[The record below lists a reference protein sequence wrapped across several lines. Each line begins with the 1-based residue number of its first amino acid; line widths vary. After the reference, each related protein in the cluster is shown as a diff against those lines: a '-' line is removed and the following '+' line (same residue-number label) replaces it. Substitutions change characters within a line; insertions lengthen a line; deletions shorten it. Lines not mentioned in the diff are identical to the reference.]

1 MQNSKFKIKMR
12 ATLFCLC
19 LLLSFFSESYA
30 QETFENNAISQALP
44 WRNIGPANMMGRIAA
59 VEAHP
64 DNYRHVLM
72 ASASG
77 GVYKSLNGGMTW
89 DIIFDKYGANSI
101 GSVAMYTPNPDIIWV
116 GTGESANRNS
126 SGWGNGLFKS
136 INGGKSFEYVGLQNT
151 QHIAEIA
158 THPSNPDIVYVA
170 TVGHLWG
177 YQGERGLYKT
187 MDGGRSWEKLTSGL
201 PDDGK
206 TGCTE
211 IIMHPENPDVL
222 FAGFYHRL
230 RTPYH
235 YTSGGEQGGMFKS
248 ADGGK
253 TWRKLTSGLPTGE
266 TGMIDISIHRKNPDI
281 MVAAVEAD
289 ENLPEGVPGTGI
301 YRSDDGGESWHYL
314 YKHAVRPFYHGQI
327 CIDPL
332 DDNYIY
338 MVSRGP
344 VLSTDGGKTFQERR
358 WRADGGD
365 DHDMWISPN
374 DSHIMYLATDQ
385 GLKLSVDR
393 GQTWLSLNNTAIGQY
408 YAIGVDMRDPY
419 WVVGGLQDNG
429 LWITPSNSREYR
441 GILNMHSTWLGEG
454 DGFHAQ
460 VDPRDYRTIYLVN
473 HVGFACRVNF
483 ETREY
488 AYITPTPETVI
499 NFGDYVDPDFD
510 EEPIDYTIDPGE
522 HWFFYEYAD
531 RPQLPPQFRFN
542 WSSPLVMS
550 KSNPETIYFGG
561 NFLFKSIDK
570 GKSWR
575 LISPDLTKND
585 PERRNPSNSGY
596 LTRSVTGGEN
606 HYTIITISES
616 PLNEA
621 VIWAGT
627 DDGNLQVTRD
637 GGDTW
642 TNVKANVP
650 GVPAD
655 AWVSRVEASQFRE
668 GTCYVTFDNHRYD
681 DFKTYIYKTD
691 DFGESW
697 TKITNG
703 IEDGYSAYVIKEDV
717 EKEGLLFVG
726 TENAVYASYDDG
738 ANWTPLMNN
747 LPTVAVHD
755 LVIHPRDGDLV
766 AGTHGRSI
774 WILDDITPLRQM
786 TPEVKK
792 KPIHVFRSK
801 PGTDWRSIN
810 TGRKQPA
817 FMFRGQNPPAGAG
830 ISFHVQEGVGDTATL
845 RVKNID
851 GSYNYSRKVAVQPG
865 LNRTYWR
872 GSFQPN
878 AADVAA
884 YRGTLLSAISTLAP
898 ELASA
903 ELRTTLE
910 NMTAEIRGETDYRVL
925 NDIRAKMVDQF
936 GLYAAG
942 RQLFGQKLGPI
953 TAPAGKYRVEIQI
966 GEQIA
971 GGLIEWREDPMMA
984 EHGWR

>member
-1 MQNSKFKIKMR
+1 MR
-12 ATLFCLC
+12 ATLFSLC

-30 QETFENNAISQALP
+30 QPTFENNEISQALP

-89 DIIFDKYGANSI
+89 NIIFDKYGANSI
-101 GSVAMYTPNPDIIWV
+101 GSVAMFTPNPDIIWV

-136 INGGKSFEYVGLQNT
+136 TDGGESFEYVGLQNT
-151 QHIAEIA
+151 HHIAEIA

-170 TVGHLWG
+170 AVGHLWG
-177 YQGERGLYKT
+177 YEGERGLYKT
-187 MDGGRSWEKLTSGL
+187 TDGGKSWEKLTTGL

-211 IIMHPENPDVL
+211 IIMHPENPNIL

-230 RTPYH
+230 RTPYY
-235 YTSGGEQGGMFKS
+235 YTSGGEQGSMFKS
-248 ADGGK
+248 TDGGK
-253 TWRKLTSGLPTGE
+253 SWRKLTDGLPTGE
-266 TGMIDISIHRKNPDI
+266 TGMIDISIHRKNPNI

-301 YRSDDGGESWHYL
+301 YRSDDGGESWRYL

-393 GQTWLSLNNTAIGQY
+393 GRTWLSLNNTAIGQY

-429 LWITPSNSREYR
+429 LWITPSNSRENR
-441 GILNMHSTWLGEG
+441 GVLNMHSTWLGEG

-460 VDPRDYRTIYLVN
+460 VDPTDYRTIYMVN

-488 AYITPTPETVI
+488 EYITPTPETVI

-510 EEPIDYTIDPGE
+510 EEPIHYTIDPGE
-522 HWFFYEYAD
+522 HWFFYEDAD

-616 PLNEA
+616 PMNEA
-621 VIWAGT
+621 IVWAGT

-637 GGDTW
+637 GGDNW

-655 AWVSRVEASQFRE
+655 AWVSRVEASRFRE

-681 DFKTYIYKTD
+681 DFKTYVYKTD

-697 TKITNG
+697 TEITNG

-726 TENAVYASYDDG
+726 TENAVYTSYDDG
-738 ANWTPLMNN
+738 TNWTPLMNN
-747 LPTVAVHD
+747 MPTVAVHD

-774 WILDDITPLRQM
+774 WIMDDMTPLRQM
-786 TPEVKK
+786 TPEVAE
-792 KPIHVFRSK
+792 KPIHVFRGK
-801 PGTDWRSIN
+801 PGTDWRRIN

-817 FMFRGQNPPAGAG
+817 FMFRGQNPPAGVG
-830 ISFHVQEGVGDTATL
+830 ISFHVQEGIGRTATL
-845 RVKNID
+845 TVKNID
-851 GSYNYSRKVAVQPG
+851 GSYAYRNKVPVSPG
-865 LNRTYWR
+865 LNRHYWR
-872 GSFQPN
+872 GLFQPN
-878 AADVAA
+878 TKDVAT
-884 YRGTLLSAISTLAP
+884 YEQTLLTAIETLR
-898 ELASA
+898 A
-903 ELRTTLE
+903 ELKAPIHQTEFDHLIK
-910 NMTAEIRGETDYRVL
+910 EIKGESNFRVL
-925 NDIRAKMVDQF
+925 NEIRAKMVEQF

-942 RQLFGQKLGPI
+942 RKLFGQKLGWI
-953 TAPAGKYRVEIQI
+953 TAPAGKYKVEIQI
-966 GEQIA
+966 GDQTAA
-971 GGLIEWREDPMMA
+971 GVIEWREDPMMA
-984 EHGWR
+984 EHGWE

>member
-1 MQNSKFKIKMR
+1 MKRLLISLSLI
-12 ATLFCLC
+12 
-19 LLLSFFSESYA
+19 LLLFSVSYG
-30 QETFENNAISQALP
+30 QFDNNWLSQAMP

-64 DNYRHVLM
+64 QDYRHVLM

-77 GVYKSLNGGMTW
+77 GVYKSTNGGMTW

-101 GSVAMYTPNPDIIWV
+101 GSVAMFAPNPDIIWV

-136 INGGKSFEYVGLQNT
+136 SDGGKTFDYIGLKNT
-151 QHIAEIA
+151 HHIAEIT
-158 THPSNPDIVYVA
+158 THPTDPDIVYVA
-170 TVGHLWG
+170 AVGHLWG
-177 YQGERGLYKT
+177 YTGERGLYKT
-187 MDGGRSWEKLTSGL
+187 TDGGKSWEKLTNGL

-211 IIMHPENPDVL
+211 IVMHPENPDVL

-235 YTSGGEQGGMFKS
+235 YKSGGEQGGLFQS
-248 ADGGK
+248 TDGGK
-253 TWRKLTSGLPTGE
+253 SWKRLSQGLPTGE

-281 MVAAVEAD
+281 MVAAIEAD
-289 ENLPEGVPGTGI
+289 EDLPEGVPGSGV
-301 YRSDDGGESWHYL
+301 YRSDDGGKSWRFL
-314 YKHAVRPFYHGQI
+314 LKHAVRPFYHGQI

-338 MVSRGP
+338 VVSRGAMI
-344 VLSTDGGKTFQERR
+344 STDGGKTFQQRR

-365 DHDMWISPN
+365 DHDLWISPN
-374 DSHIMYLATDQ
+374 DSKIIYYATDQ

-393 GQTWLSLNNTAIGQY
+393 GATWLSLNNTAIGQY

-419 WVVGGLQDNG
+419 WVGGGLQDNG
-429 LWITPSNSREYR
+429 LWFTPSNSREYR
-441 GILNMHSTWLGEG
+441 GVLNMHSTWVAEG
-454 DGFHAQ
+454 DGFHVQ
-460 VDPRDYRTIYLVN
+460 IDPTDYRNVYVVN
-473 HVGFACRVNF
+473 HVGFACRLNF
-483 ETREY
+483 DTREY
-488 AYITPTPETVI
+488 EYITPTPETTI

-510 EEPIDYTIDPGE
+510 EEPIQYTIDPGE
-522 HWFFYEYAD
+522 HWFFYEQAD
-531 RPQLPPQFRFN
+531 RPKLPPQFRFN

-550 KSNPETIYFGG
+550 QSNPHTIYFGG
-561 NFLFKSIDK
+561 NFLFKSIDQ
-570 GKSWR
+570 GKNWR

-585 PERRNPSNSGY
+585 PERRNPSNSGH

-616 PLNEA
+616 PMNEA
-621 VIWAGT
+621 VVWAGT

-642 TNVKANVP
+642 TNVKSKVP

-655 AWVSRVEASQFRE
+655 AWVSRVEASRFAE

-681 DFKTYIYKTD
+681 DFKAYVYKTE

-697 TKITNG
+697 VPIRNG
-703 IEDGYSAYVIKEDV
+703 IQDGYSAYVIKEDV
-717 EKEGLLFVG
+717 ERPGLLFVG

-738 ANWTPLMNN
+738 AHWIPLMNN
-747 LPTVAVHD
+747 MPTVAVHD
-755 LVIHPRDGDLV
+755 LVIHPRDGDLI

-774 WILDDITPLRQM
+774 WILDDMKPLRQM
-786 TPEVKK
+786 NAELMK
-792 KPIHVFRSK
+792 KPIHVFK
-801 PGTDWRSIN
+801 GKTGTNWRRIN

-830 ISFHVQEGVGDTATL
+830 ISFYVNETVADTATITI
-845 RVKNID
+845 KNID
-851 GSYNYSRKVAVQPG
+851 SSYVSRRKVAVQAG
-865 LNRTYWR
+865 LNRSYWR
-872 GSFQPN
+872 GTFPPN
-878 AADVAA
+878 SRDVLS
-884 YRGTLLSAISTLAP
+884 YEHTLLQAIKILSS
-898 ELASA
+898 ELTDEAQQT
-903 ELRTTLE
+903 ELDNLVK
-910 NMTAEIRGETDYRVL
+910 EIKGESDFRVL
-925 NDIRAKMVDQF
+925 NDIRAKLVEQF

-942 RQLFGQKLGPI
+942 RKLFGKKLGML
-953 TAPAGKYRVEIQI
+953 TAPAGSYTVTIQI
-966 GEQIA
+966 GESTA
-971 GGLIEWREDPMMA
+971 EGVVDWREDPMMA
-984 EHGWR
+984 EKGWK

>member
-151 QHIAEIA
+151 HHIAEIA

-301 YRSDDGGESWHYL
+301 YRSDDGGESWRYL

>member
-1 MQNSKFKIKMR
+1 MR

-151 QHIAEIA
+151 HHIAEIA

-222 FAGFYHRL
+222 FAGFYHRM

-301 YRSDDGGESWHYL
+301 YRSDDGGESWRYL

>member
-1 MQNSKFKIKMR
+1 MR
-12 ATLFCLC
+12 SRLFYLS
-19 LLLSFFSESYA
+19 LLLLLFSESYA
-30 QETFENNAISQALP
+30 QFDNNTLSQALP

-77 GVYKSLNGGMTW
+77 GVYKSTNAGMTW

-101 GSVAMYTPNPDIIWV
+101 GSVAMFVPNPDIIWV

-136 INGGKSFEYVGLQNT
+136 VNGGETFEYVGLENT
-151 QHIAEIA
+151 HHIAEIA
-158 THPSNPDIVYVA
+158 THPTNPDILYVA

-177 YQGERGLYKT
+177 YSGERGLYQT
-187 MDGGRSWEKLTSGL
+187 TDGGQSWKKLTKGL

-248 ADGGK
+248 TDGGES
-253 TWRKLTSGLPTGE
+253 WRRLSPGLPTGE
-266 TGMIDISIHRKNPDI
+266 TGMIDISIHRKNPEV

-289 ENLPEGVPGTGI
+289 EHLPEGVPGSGV
-301 YRSDDGGESWHYL
+301 YRSDDGGESWRFL
-314 YKHAVRPFYHGQI
+314 LKHAVRPFYHGQI

-332 DDNYIY
+332 DDNYVY
-338 MVSRGP
+338 VVSRGAMI
-344 VLSTDGGKTFQERR
+344 STDGGKSFQERR

-365 DHDMWISPN
+365 DHDLWVSPQDN
-374 DSHIMYLATDQ
+374 NIIYYATDQ

-460 VDPRDYRTIYLVN
+460 IDPTDYRTIYLVN

-499 NFGDYVDPDFD
+499 NFGDYVDPDFA
-510 EEPIDYTIDPGE
+510 EEPIRYTIDPGE

-531 RPQLPPQFRFN
+531 RPPLPPQFRFN
-542 WSSPLVMS
+542 WSSPLVLS

-561 NFLFKSIDK
+561 NYLFKSIDQ

-575 LISPDLTKND
+575 LISPDLTTND

-616 PLNEA
+616 PMNEA
-621 VIWAGT
+621 VVWVGT

-642 TNVKANVP
+642 TNVKARIP
-650 GVPAD
+650 GVPAE
-655 AWVSRVEASQFRE
+655 AWVSRVEASRFRA

-681 DFKTYIYKTD
+681 DFKAYVYKTD

-697 TKITNG
+697 TKITTG
-703 IEDGYSAYVIKEDV
+703 IEEGYSAYVIKEDV
-717 EKEGLLFVG
+717 EQEGLLFLG
-726 TENAVYASYDDG
+726 TENAVYTSYDDG
-738 ANWTPLMNN
+738 AHWIPLMHNM
-747 LPTVAVHD
+747 PTVAVHD
-755 LVIHPRDGDLV
+755 LVIHPRDGDLI

-774 WILDDITPLRQM
+774 WILDDIRPLRQM
-786 TPEVKK
+786 TQEVQE
-792 KPIHVFRSK
+792 KPLHVFRSK
-801 PGTDWRSIN
+801 PGTNWRRIN

-817 FMFRGQNPPAGAG
+817 FMFRGENPPPGAG
-830 ISFHVQEGVGDTATL
+830 ISFQVGEGVGDTATL
-845 RVKNID
+845 TVKNID
-851 GSYNYSRKVAVQPG
+851 GSYIHTQSVPVQPG
-865 LNRTYWR
+865 LNRSHWR
-872 GSFQPN
+872 GHFQPS

-884 YRGTLLSAISTLAP
+884 YRNTLLSAVNTLSL
-898 ELASA
+898 ELKSS
-903 ELRTTLE
+903 ELRNQLQ
-910 NMTAEIRGETDYRVL
+910 NMTGEIRGEEDYRVL
-925 NDIRAKMVDQF
+925 NDIREKMVEQY

-942 RQLFGQKLGPI
+942 RKLFGQKLGWI
-953 TAPAGKYRVEIQI
+953 EAPAGTYQVSVQVGQET
-966 GEQIA
+966 A
-971 GGLIEWREDPMMA
+971 HGLVEWRADPMMA
-984 EHGWR
+984 EYGW

>member
-151 QHIAEIA
+151 HHIAEIA

-301 YRSDDGGESWHYL
+301 YRSDDGGESWRYL

-717 EKEGLLFVG
+717 EKKGLLFVG

>member
-1 MQNSKFKIKMR
+1 MR
-12 ATLFCLC
+12 FRLLFFATLFL
-19 LLLSFFSESYA
+19 FFSESYA
-30 QETFENNAISQALP
+30 QNFENNALSQALP

-77 GVYKSLNGGMTW
+77 GVYQSLNGGMTW

-101 GSVAMYTPNPDIIWV
+101 GSVAMFVPNPDIIWV

-136 INGGKSFEYVGLQNT
+136 TDGGESFEYVGLQNT
-151 QHIAEIA
+151 HHIAEIA

-170 TVGHLWG
+170 AVGHLWG
-177 YQGERGLYKT
+177 YEGERGLYKT
-187 MDGGRSWEKLTSGL
+187 TDGGKSWEKLTNGL

-211 IIMHPENPDVL
+211 IIMHPENADVL

-248 ADGGK
+248 TDGGK
-253 TWRKLTSGLPTGE
+253 SWRKLTDGLPTGE
-266 TGMIDISIHRKNPDI
+266 TGMIDLSIHRKNPDI

-301 YRSDDGGESWHYL
+301 YRSDDGGESWRYL

-344 VLSTDGGKTFQERR
+344 VRSTDGGQSFQERR

-460 VDPRDYRTIYLVN
+460 VDPTDYRTIYLVN

-488 AYITPTPETVI
+488 AYITPSPETVI

-510 EEPIDYTIDPGE
+510 EEPIDYTINPGE

-561 NFLFKSIDK
+561 NYLFKSIDK

-616 PLNEA
+616 PMNEA
-621 VIWAGT
+621 VVWAGT
-627 DDGNLQVTRD
+627 DDGNLQVTRN

-642 TNVKANVP
+642 TNVKAKVP

-655 AWVSRVEASQFRE
+655 AWVSRVEASRFRE

-681 DFKTYIYKTD
+681 DFKAYVYKTD

-697 TKITNG
+697 TTITNG

-747 LPTVAVHD
+747 MPTVAVHD

-774 WILDDITPLRQM
+774 WILDDIRPLRQI
-786 TPEVKK
+786 TPEVMN
-792 KPIHVFRSK
+792 KPVHVFRGK
-801 PGTDWRSIN
+801 PGTDWRRIN

-830 ISFHVQEGVGDTATL
+830 ISFHVQKGLGDTATL
-845 RVKNID
+845 TVKNID
-851 GSYNYSRKVAVQPG
+851 ETYVHSQKVPVNPG
-865 LNRTYWR
+865 LNRGYWR
-872 GSFQPN
+872 GRFEPN
-878 AADVAA
+878 TADVAA
-884 YRGTLLSAISTLAP
+884 YEQVLLDAINTLKG
-898 ELASA
+898 ELNGAA
-903 ELRTTLE
+903 LQTELNNLTR
-910 NMTAEIRGETDYRVL
+910 EIRGEKSFRVL
-925 NDIRAKMVDQF
+925 NEVRAKMVEQF
-936 GLYAAG
+936 GLYADG
-942 RQLFGQKLGPI
+942 RQLFGQKLDWI
-953 TAPAGKYRVEIQI
+953 TAPAGKYQVHIQI
-966 GEQIA
+966 GDHSA
-971 GGLIEWREDPMMA
+971 KGLVKWRQDPMMA
-984 EHGWR
+984 EHGWE